1 MYVSGSK
8 VGGTSRSALMRH
20 SIGGLIGMYVSG
32 SKVGATSIS
41 VLMSHSIGGLIGM
54 YVSSSIWRWCQ
65 YYCGWADWYTYVSGQ
80 LKSTVV

>member
-1 MYVSGSK
+1 MHGLIGMYVSGSK
-8 VGGTSRSALMRH
+8 VGGTSTSVLMRH

-65 YYCGWADWYTYVSGQ
+65 YKCINI
-80 LKSTVV
+80 